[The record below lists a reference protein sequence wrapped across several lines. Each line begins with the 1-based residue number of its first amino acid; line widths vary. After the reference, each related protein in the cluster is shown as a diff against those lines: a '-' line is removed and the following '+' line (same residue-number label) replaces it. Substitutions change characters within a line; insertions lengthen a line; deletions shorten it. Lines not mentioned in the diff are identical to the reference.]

1 MDIPSMSYEKL
12 KFTQKSLPKKNE
24 SLIYPVEFKDFNMKV
39 SYQLEGTFNARS
51 NIATYTFHGPL
62 VYV

>member
-1 MDIPSMSYEKL
+1 MSYEKL

-24 SLIYPVEFKDFNMKV
+24 SLIYPVEFKEFNMKV

-51 NIATYTFHGPL
+51 NIAQNIIKDWDNNKKYF
-62 VYV
+62 VY